1 MREIYTMKNRLLLEL
16 SYSGESY
23 EGWQI
28 QPGRRT
34 VQGTIEEVLCKIN
47 RNIPVSI
54 TGCGRTDTGVH
65 AHQYFAHVDGLDFDV
80 HQLKY
85 KMNKMLPPDI
95 LIIGISPSSLH
106 ARFDAKRRTYKY
118 FISKKKTPFN
128 FRYRWVMERSLDIAQ
143 MNASCQYLLGEHDFA
158 SFAKGDSDVKTTRC
172 EIFEIGWEEHDREY
186 VFTVCANRFL
196 RNMVRALV
204 GTTVDIGLGKI
215 NSSEMPHILAQKSRS
230 SASESVPAQGLFLWK
245 IEY

>member
-1 MREIYTMKNRLLLEL
+1 MEL
-16 SYSGESY
+16 SYSGEAY

-28 QPGRRT
+28 QPDRKT
-34 VQGTIEEVLCKIN
+34 VQGTIEKVLSKIN
-47 RNIPVSI
+47 RNISVSI

-65 AHQYFAHVDGLDFDV
+65 AHQYFAHFDGFDLDGE
-80 HQLKY
+80 QLKY

-95 LIIGISPSSLH
+95 IIFAIYPSLLH

-118 FISKKKTPFN
+118 FISKEKKPFH
-128 FRYRWVMERSLDIAQ
+128 FRHCWILARNLDVEK
-143 MNASCQYLLGEHDFA
+143 MNLSCQYLLGEHDFA
-158 SFAKGDSDVKTTRC
+158 SFAKGDTDVKTTLC
-172 EIFEIGWEEHDREY
+172 EIYDIGWEERENEY
-186 VFTVCANRFL
+186 IFTVCANRFL
-196 RNMVRALV
+196 RNMVRAMV

-215 NSSEMPHILAQKSRS
+215 KTSEIPHILAQKSRS